1 MSERTMLQ
9 GMLAEKRL
17 KLKELITRA
26 DALVVNI
33 HMQCSPR
40 LDVDKL
46 AFDQIASQAKDL
58 EHLGYQIRK
67 LQNDVEDLK
76 KDLGME
82 TDD

>member
-1 MSERTMLQ
+1 MSERIMLQ

-17 KLKELITRA
+17 KLKELVTRA

-58 EHLGYQIRK
+58 ERLGYQIRK
-67 LQNDVEDLK
+67 FQDEIRDLE
-76 KDLGME
+76 KDLGIE
-82 TDD
+82 TDG